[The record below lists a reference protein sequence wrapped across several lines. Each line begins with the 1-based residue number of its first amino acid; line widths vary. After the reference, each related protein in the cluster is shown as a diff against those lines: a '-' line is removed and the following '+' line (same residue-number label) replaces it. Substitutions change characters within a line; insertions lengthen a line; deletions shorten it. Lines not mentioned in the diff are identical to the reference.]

1 MDINIRRSIWI
12 LNTRCSIWI
21 YTSSSRANTKVYNG
35 APSFASLDFWTSSFL
50 ILLEASHFIIRH
62 IQNVSLMHLIRY
74 LRDESW
80 TSLYNSET
88 FQSFNLPDLH
98 NYPIWSCA

>member
-80 TSLYNSET
+80 TRFVT
-88 FQSFNLPDLH
+88 
-98 NYPIWSCA
+98 